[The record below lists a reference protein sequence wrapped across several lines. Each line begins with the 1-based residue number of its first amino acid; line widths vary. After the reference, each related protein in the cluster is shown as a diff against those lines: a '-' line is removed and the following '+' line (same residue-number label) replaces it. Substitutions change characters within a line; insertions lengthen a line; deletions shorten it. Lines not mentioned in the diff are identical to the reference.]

1 MEPKIVKWVLWAKLN
16 WIKIDGQAK
25 EGKKKRNS
33 SCEFICFYILGN
45 LCSFHAI
52 LWALDTSKF
61 SLNVDGSSKAKEW
74 VNKMNNGSDGG
85 NEEVEG
91 HEPILD
97 IRPSR

>member
-1 MEPKIVKWVLWAKLN
+1 M
-16 WIKIDGQAK
+16 
-25 EGKKKRNS
+25 
-33 SCEFICFYILGN
+33 FYILGT
-45 LCSFHAI
+45 LCSSHAV
-52 LWALDTSKF
+52 LWALDTIKF
-61 SLNVDGSSKAKEW
+61 SLNADGSSKAKDW